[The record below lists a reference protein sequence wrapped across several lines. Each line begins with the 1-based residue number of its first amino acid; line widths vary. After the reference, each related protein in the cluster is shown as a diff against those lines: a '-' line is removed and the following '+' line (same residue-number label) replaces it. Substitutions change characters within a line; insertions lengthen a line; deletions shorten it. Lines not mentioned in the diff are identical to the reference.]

1 MTNLPK
7 ALRQQLAQQYLLTV
21 PQLERKQRSKQDGTV
36 KFLWRLHDGNTVESV
51 LMHYSYGASLCI
63 STQVGCRMGCTFC
76 ASTLGGLVRNLQAG
90 EMLDQV
96 LFAQKEEGVRI
107 SHIVLMGMGEPL
119 DNYEQVV
126 RFLRLVSHPD
136 GLQVSLRHIS
146 LSTCGPGRSDRPAWP
161 GRNCPSPCRFPSI
174 VRTMK
179 GAAGSCR
186 STGAIRWR
194 S

>member
-96 LFAQKEEGVRI
+96 LNRYTYRGCA
-107 SHIVLMGMGEPL
+107 SPT
-119 DNYEQVV
+119 
-126 RFLRLVSHPD
+126 
-136 GLQVSLRHIS
+136 
-146 LSTCGPGRSDRPAWP
+146 LSSWVWASRWIIMSRWCAFCAWSATRT
-161 GRNCPSPCRFPSI
+161 GCR
-174 VRTMK
+174 
-179 GAAGSCR
+179 
-186 STGAIRWR
+186 
-194 S
+194 